1 MPWQVTVHFVSFPED
16 RLLRLPPGVLEGLK
30 SHFMSTLKEA
40 NFLKHGDGNKVMSLS
55 KQDQDELWTS
65 IGSGAAGFERFFEVN
80 DKLLPEPKLLKSVAL
95 RVVRKRGALIQLPLK
110 PLREDGSLVTLGEAL
125 LQCGVESGRKVRIQG
140 VVPPL
145 DAPVFELQQCMS
157 HPDNF
162 LYATL
167 IE

>member
-1 MPWQVTVHFVSFPED
+1 M
-16 RLLRLPPGVLEGLK
+16 LRVPPGGVEGIK
-30 SHFMSTLKEA
+30 AYFMNALKEA
-40 NFLKHGDGNKVMSLS
+40 NFLKHGDGNKVMALS
-55 KQDQDELWTS
+55 RQDQDELWTS
-65 IGSGAAGFERFFEVN
+65 IGSGPGGFERFFAVN
-80 DKLLPEPKLLKSVAL
+80 DKLLPEPKLLKSVAF

-110 PLREDGSLVTLGEAL
+110 PLREDGTLVTLGQALELYGIEA
-125 LQCGVESGRKVRIQG
+125 GRSVRIQG

-145 DAPVFELQQCMS
+145 DAPIYELQQCMS